1 MSETYVL
8 GVDPSKRKV
17 TACMLKQA
25 DGQTV
30 FGPLDFSADRAGFL
44 ALLDR
49 LRERLGEGDRLMA
62 GVEASG
68 VFDDNLLAFL
78 GSLRAER
85 WRTHVLR
92 LDPAQ
97 VAHFG
102 EARPVRGKTDS
113 ADARRIAR
121 FARAY
126 GAELDC
132 FESDAEALVM
142 LRLVNERGHLVE
154 DHTAWVNRL
163 KDHLVVCF
171 PELEAIF
178 KELDAA
184 LPLAVLQEVPTAAEA
199 ARRQART
206 LARVRPDAPRSRPLG
221 EERARAIVRAAKDSV
236 ACATDAHDAATVR
249 FAVRQIQTLDG
260 RIQEIETAL
269 ESYYNQ
275 TVTDSG
281 AAATAITNQPL
292 SNHRTENAVP
302 APSAERSV
310 AEPKAAGAPAAAPS
324 IPEQLRLADSVPGVA
339 IVGACT
345 VVLRSRGLGRFTCAK
360 ALAAQLGACPDRN
373 QTGTSRDRAH
383 LTHRGDRRTRATLYM
398 LTQAA
403 TLHDPVM
410 AFHKWRHER
419 KGLRPK
425 QAICACMNRMARW
438 IYGVVKTRTAF
449 DPQRAVENARR
460 HHRDLWEE
468 FLRTEWD
475 ATA

>member
-8 GVDPSKRKV
+8 GVDPSKRKL
-17 TACMLKQA
+17 TACMLKQV

-30 FGPLDFSADRAGFL
+30 FGPLDFSADRAGFQ

-68 VFDDNLLAFL
+68 VYDDNLLAFL

-102 EARPVRGKTDS
+102 EARPVRGKTDA
-113 ADARRIAR
+113 ADSKRIAR

-132 FESDAEALVM
+132 FESDEEALVM

-184 LPLAVLQEVPTAAEA
+184 LPLAVLEEVATAAEA
-199 ARRQART
+199 AHRQART
-206 LARVRPDAPRSRPLG
+206 LARVRPAAPRSHSLG

-236 ACATDAHDAATVR
+236 ACAADAHDAATVR

-275 TVTDSG
+275 TVTGPG
-281 AAATAITNQPL
+281 AAATAHDNKPI
-292 SNHRTENAVP
+292 SNEKTGDAAP
-302 APSAERSV
+302 APSVEISV
-310 AEPKAAGAPAAAPS
+310 AEPQAAGVPAAAS

-345 VVLRSRGLGRFTCAK
+345 VVLRSRGLGRFTSAK

-403 TLHDPVM
+403 AVHDPVM

-425 QAICACMNRMARW
+425 QAVCACMNRMARW
-438 IYGVVKTRTAF
+438 IYGVVKTRTPF

-468 FLRTEWD
+468 FLRTVWD
-475 ATA
+475 VTA

>member
-1 MSETYVL
+1 
-8 GVDPSKRKV
+8 
-17 TACMLKQA
+17 MLKQA
-25 DGQTV
+25 DGQIV

-44 ALLDR
+44 ALLER

-102 EARPVRGKTDS
+102 EAHPVRGKTDA

-121 FARAY
+121 FTRAY

-132 FESDAEALVM
+132 FESDREALVM

-171 PELEAIF
+171 PELESIF

-184 LPLAVLQEVPTAAEA
+184 LPLAVLEEVPTAAEA

-206 LARVRPDAPRSRPLG
+206 LARVRPDAPRSHRLG

-236 ACATDAHDAATVR
+236 ACAADAHDGATVR
-249 FAVRQIQTLDG
+249 FAVRQIQALDG
-260 RIQEIETAL
+260 RIKEIETAL

-275 TVTDSG
+275 TVTEIG
-281 AAATAITNQPL
+281 AAATGRATADNQPV
-292 SNHRTENAVP
+292 SKRPAGGAVP
-302 APSAERSV
+302 APSANGPVIAPET
-310 AEPKAAGAPAAAPS
+310 AGASACPAPLS
-324 IPEQLRLADSVPGVA
+324 IPEQLRLADTVPGVA
-339 IVGACT
+339 MVGACT

-403 TLHDPVM
+403 ALHDPVM
-410 AFHKWRHER
+410 AFHKWLHER

-425 QAICACMNRMARW
+425 QAVCACMNRMARW
-438 IYGVVKTRTAF
+438 IYGVAKTRTPF

-460 HHRDLWEE
+460 HHRELWEE
-468 FLRTEWD
+468 FLKTVWC
-475 ATA
+475 AAV